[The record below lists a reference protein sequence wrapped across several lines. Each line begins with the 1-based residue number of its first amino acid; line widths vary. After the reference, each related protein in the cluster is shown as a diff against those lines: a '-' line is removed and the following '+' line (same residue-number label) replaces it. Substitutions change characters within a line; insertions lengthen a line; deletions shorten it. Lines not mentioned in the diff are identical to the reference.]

1 MNARSHPGYSGRCR
15 HILKYE
21 QGLWIFLNHLGTPLT
36 NNEAERCLRGSVIM
50 RKICYGTRS
59 DRGEKFRSRL
69 LSVVETC
76 KKHKLSPITVISA
89 IITTVVGKKDYP
101 DVFVGSC
108 QLSQYTSGECLRI
121 AYICFLCSAISLRTN

>member
-1 MNARSHPGYSGRCR
+1 VSEIRWRRRMQRLRRSISDNLERGIKVPASRYSGRCQ

-21 QGLWIFLNHLGTPLT
+21 QGLWVFLNHLGTPLT

-50 RKICYGTRS
+50 RKICYGTSS

-76 KKHKLSPITVISA
+76 KKRQLSPIRVIST
-89 IITTVVGKKDYP
+89 IIAAEVDKKDYP
-101 DVFVGSC
+101 DVFG
-108 QLSQYTSGECLRI
+108 LMP
-121 AYICFLCSAISLRTN
+121 A